1 MRADILAFA
10 AHPDDVELAACGT
23 LMKHND
29 LGKTTGIIDLTE
41 GQLGSRG
48 TPELRL
54 EESRKATEI
63 LGVNFRENLGMED
76 GWFRNDKAHILP
88 IAHMIRKYQPHV
100 VLANAIR
107 DRHPDHG
114 RASQL
119 VSEAAF
125 YSGLVMVQTGDLIL
139 EPWRPRFVLHY
150 IQDRAIDPDIV
161 VDISDYMDRKMAAI
175 QAFGSQFFNPESKE
189 PKTPISSREFLET
202 ITGRARE
209 MGRLIGTEFGEG
221 FVKERA
227 LGVDDLTS
235 LR

>member
-29 LGKTTGIIDLTE
+29 LGKTTGIVDLTE

-54 EESRKATEI
+54 EESLKATEI

-88 IAHMIRKYQPHV
+88 IAHMIRKYQPQV

-125 YSGLVMVQTGDLIL
+125 YSGLVMVKTGEETLG
-139 EPWRPRFVLHY
+139 PWRPRFVLHY

-189 PKTPISSREFLET
+189 PQTPISSKEFLET
-202 ITGRARE
+202 IKGRARE

>member
-23 LMKHND
+23 LMRHND

-48 TPELRL
+48 TPATRL
-54 EESRKATEI
+54 EESRRATEI
-63 LGVNFRENLGMED
+63 LGVHYRENLGMED
-76 GWFRNDKAHILP
+76 GWFRNDKEHILL
-88 IAHMIRKYQPHV
+88 IAQMIRKYRPNI

-114 RASQL
+114 RASKL

-125 YSGLVMVQTGDLIL
+125 YSGLVMAKTGDEEL
-139 EPWRPRFVLHY
+139 EPWRPRMVLHY
-150 IQDRAIDPDIV
+150 IQDRGMDPDIV
-161 VDISDYMDRKMAAI
+161 VDISEYMERKMKAI
-175 QAFGSQFFNPESKE
+175 QAFSSQFFNPKSDE
-189 PKTPISSREFLET
+189 PQTPISSKEFLE
-202 ITGRARE
+202 IIIGRARE

-227 LGVDDLTS
+227 VGVDDLTS

>member
-23 LMKHND
+23 LMRHND

-54 EESRKATEI
+54 EESKRATEI
-63 LGVNFRENLGMED
+63 LGIHFRENLGMED
-76 GWFRNDKAHILP
+76 GWFQIDKKHILP
-88 IAHMIRKYQPHV
+88 IAQMIRKYRPEI

-114 RASQL
+114 RASKL

-125 YSGLVMVQTGDLIL
+125 YSGLVMAKTGADEL
-139 EPWRPRFVLHY
+139 EPWRPRMVLHY

-161 VDISDYMDRKMAAI
+161 VDISDYMDRKMEAI
-175 QAFGSQFFNPESKE
+175 QAFRSQFFNPDSDQ
-189 PKTPISSREFLET
+189 PQTPISSKEFLEV
-202 ITGRARE
+202 IIGRARE
-209 MGRLIGTEFGEG
+209 MGRIIGVEYAEG
-221 FVKERA
+221 FVTERA
-227 LGVDDLTS
+227 VGVDDLTT
-235 LR
+235 LK